1 MKKTQGT
8 EPSNVPV
15 TPPVEVKEIPQPVF
29 TPPPPRQRTIERQ
42 GMRTEPYTRRLPQIR
57 GGICEHCGVI
67 DHNVPA
73 QFQYQ
78 ICPHFR
84 GLGEMRCSY
93 CDETK
98 NPTDVVLHSI
108 LNIAEHPNNPDQL
121 VVWCNS
127 YECSKKH
134 EARFKVNR

>member
-1 MKKTQGT
+1 MSKITRGT
-8 EPSNVPV
+8 EPSEAPVVVPAVPV
-15 TPPVEVKEIPQPVF
+15 VQATPPRL
-29 TPPPPRQRTIERQ
+29 RQIERRGSQ
-42 GMRTEPYTRRLPQIR
+42 TVAYTRRLPQIR
-57 GGICEHCGVI
+57 GGICEYCGVL
-67 DHNVPA
+67 DSNVPS

-93 CDETK
+93 CDETM
-98 NPTDVVLHSI
+98 NPTDVILHS
-108 LNIAEHPNNPDQL
+108 NINVAEHPDNPDKL

-127 YECSKKH
+127 YACAAKH